1 MVELNDDNFLVYAI
15 KSYQSPGSIGL
26 TDIQEDLKRFKYL
39 KRLFNRYHKTGQ
51 ISEQLVLNHLIILYN
66 VFGKAATNMLFFKLE
81 QEYWSD
87 LKTFLVFLYR
97 MPLETVV
104 TPGVRETDIP
114 LNEEIIGKLRKLV

>member
-1 MVELNDDNFLVYAI
+1 MVELNDDNFLVFAI
-15 KSYQSPGSIGL
+15 KNYQSTGSVGL

-51 ISEQLVLNHLIILYN
+51 ISEQLILNHLIILYN
-66 VFGKAATNMLFFKLE
+66 VFGKAATDMLFYKLE

-104 TPGVRETDIP
+104 TPGVRETDIS
-114 LNEEIIGKLRKLV
+114 LNQEIIEKLRNLV

>member
-1 MVELNDDNFLVYAI
+1 MVELNDDNFLVVAI
-15 KSYQSPGSIGL
+15 KHYQSPGSVGL

-51 ISEQLVLNHLIILYN
+51 ISEQLILNHLIILYN
-66 VFGKAATNMLFFKLE
+66 VFGKAATDMLFFKLE
-81 QEYWSD
+81 KEYWSD

-114 LNEEIIGKLRKLV
+114 LNQEIIDKLRKLV

>member
-1 MVELNDDNFLVYAI
+1 MVELNDDNFLVFAI
-15 KSYQSPGSIGL
+15 KNYQSTGSVGL

-51 ISEQLVLNHLIILYN
+51 ISEQLILNHLIILYN
-66 VFGKAATNMLFFKLE
+66 VFGKAATDMLFYKLE

-114 LNEEIIGKLRKLV
+114 LNQETSLCLD

>member
-1 MVELNDDNFLVYAI
+1 MVELNDDNFLVFAI
-15 KSYQSPGSIGL
+15 KNYQSTGSVGL

-51 ISEQLVLNHLIILYN
+51 ISEQLILNHLIILYN
-66 VFGKAATNMLFFKLE
+66 VFGKAATDMLFYKLE

-114 LNEEIIGKLRKLV
+114 LNQEIIEKLRNLV

>member
-1 MVELNDDNFLVYAI
+1 MVELNDDNFLVFAI
-15 KSYQSPGSIGL
+15 KNYQSTGSVGL

-39 KRLFNRYHKTGQ
+39 KRLFNRYHKTSQ
-51 ISEQLVLNHLIILYN
+51 ISEQLILNHFIILYN
-66 VFGKAATNMLFFKLE
+66 VFGKAATDMLFYKLE

-104 TPGVRETDIP
+104 TPGVRETDIA
-114 LNEEIIGKLRKLV
+114 LNQEIIEKLRNLV

>member
-1 MVELNDDNFLVYAI
+1 MVELNDDNFLVFAI
-15 KSYQSPGSIGL
+15 KHYQSPGSVGL

-66 VFGKAATNMLFFKLE
+66 VFGKAATDMLFFKL
-81 QEYWSD
+81 QKEYWSD

-114 LNEEIIGKLRKLV
+114 LNQEIIDKLRKIV

>member
-1 MVELNDDNFLVYAI
+1 MVELNDDNFLVFAI
-15 KSYQSPGSIGL
+15 KNYQSTGSVGL

-51 ISEQLVLNHLIILYN
+51 ISEQLILNHLIILYN
-66 VFGKAATNMLFFKLE
+66 VFGKAATDMLFFKLE
-81 QEYWSD
+81 KEYWSD

-114 LNEEIIGKLRKLV
+114 LNQEIIDKLRKLV